1 MKRESRYYIAS
12 IQWQDNKNIQD
23 GMILK
28 VGDIEED
35 DDQVFFYLED
45 DSEIEE
51 YKKDG
56 VHEWKIIDV
65 CEYKR
70 SGTTIL
76 SKFDKRDTKML
87 CDLIQQYLWEKDIFP
102 MSLSFN
108 INVSYEEEFEY
119 IENEE

>member
-35 DDQVFFYLED
+35 DDEVFFYLED

-70 SGTTIL
+70 SGTTTL
-76 SKFDKRDTKML
+76 SKFSKRDTKML
-87 CDLIQQYLWEKDIFP
+87 CDLIQEYLLEKDIFP